1 MVFCFPMV
9 LLLPLSY
16 LHNIHHIWFMSI
28 HSYDVCHQQ
37 STNYVSTSYNNK
49 VYSEILNLYQIISKV
64 VYYIAHA
71 KLNLLLAVELFFHAL
86 SGFYYIN
93 SLRKVYQYMPSLP
106 VIMNSLLNWN
116 SIMIGS
122 CSPEWSR
129 LISAHHHPW
138 CLQLEI

>member
-64 VYYIAHA
+64 VYYIAQA

-93 SLRKVYQYMPSLP
+93 SLRKVYQYMSSLP
-106 VIMNSLLNWN
+106 EIMKFLLNWKIIFPGRYSN
-116 SIMIGS
+116 LCIRWISIQ
-122 CSPEWSR
+122 
-129 LISAHHHPW
+129 HHPS
-138 CLQLEI
+138 CMHMYL